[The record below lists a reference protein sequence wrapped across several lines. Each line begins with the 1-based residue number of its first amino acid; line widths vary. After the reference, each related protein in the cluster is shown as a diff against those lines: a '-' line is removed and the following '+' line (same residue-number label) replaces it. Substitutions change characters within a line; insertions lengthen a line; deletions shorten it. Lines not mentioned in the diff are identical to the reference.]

1 VPPEEREALARFIS
15 LQPERTEVV
24 IAVVTPARDDKD
36 MLLNVKPLEIAEL
49 AVTPLEALASEV
61 PDGEEEKQ

>member
-1 VPPEEREALARFIS
+1 
-15 LQPERTEVV
+15 
-24 IAVVTPARDDKD
+24 VTPARDDKD